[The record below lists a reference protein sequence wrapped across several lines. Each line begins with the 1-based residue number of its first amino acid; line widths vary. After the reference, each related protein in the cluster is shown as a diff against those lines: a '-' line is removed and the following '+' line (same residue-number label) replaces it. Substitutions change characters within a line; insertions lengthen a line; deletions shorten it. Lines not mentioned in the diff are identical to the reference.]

1 MQEPLLRSIPHD
13 MICISQL
20 STQTIDIWPFRLD
33 ESPNRIEMLTEW
45 LPPHEKTMQY
55 RGVVPEIGIRASVA
69 RAGLRRILSRY
80 LGKAPS
86 ALNFEIGD
94 HGKPG
99 LGSEPISFNLAHSA
113 SLAIVVVTLENRI
126 GVDLELIRDSIA
138 VDQLAVRCFSAG
150 ELERWKK
157 LPDSEKLQV
166 FFDIWTR
173 KEAFLKALGDGMS
186 KAMNSIECDLESDSG
201 SGLISMSYPG
211 ETPENWN
218 TITKLIGGQAR
229 YAICCEGRDHVTT
242 LRDSREIGLNRW

>member
-33 ESPNRIEMLTEW
+33 ESPNRIEMLMEW
-45 LPPHEKTMQY
+45 LPPHEKSMQY
-55 RGVVPEIGIRASVA
+55 RGVVPEIGIRAAVA

-86 ALNFEIGD
+86 SLNFEAGD
-94 HGKPG
+94 HGKPRLDSG
-99 LGSEPISFNLAHSA
+99 QLSFNLAHSA

-126 GVDLELIRDSIA
+126 GVDLELIRDSID
-138 VDQLAVRCFSAG
+138 VDRLAVRCFSAV
-150 ELERWKK
+150 ELERWKT
-157 LPDSEKLQV
+157 LQDSEKLQV
-166 FFDIWTR
+166 FFDAWTR

-201 SGLISMSYPG
+201 CGLISMNIPG
-211 ETPENWN
+211 ESAENWN
-218 TITKLIGGQAR
+218 TITKMIGGQAR
-229 YAICCEGRDHVTT
+229 YAICCEGRDHITNHQDPQD
-242 LRDSREIGLNRW
+242 LGLSRW